1 MQRHSWLVVLGTLA
15 ALQGGCATAAEA
27 SRPSNYGG
35 APQKKSGAPEGVIAG
50 GFGPQDATVSDERV
64 ASTEAAPP
72 AAPSPPPPP
81 PPPPPGQA
89 PRSPAEE
96 KSKKE
101 SVEDKGSAHDSAMIV
116 YTAVI
121 TMAVYQVQPNL
132 AMVER
137 IAKEQGGYL
146 SVRTD
151 NKITVRIPRAKFEPT
166 LAAIEKIGDVL
177 HRDVTAEDVTDQY
190 VDLEIRIKNAKAMQT
205 RLKQL
210 LEKAAVKEALE
221 IEKELARVTEE
232 LELMEGRLKLLKD
245 KIAYSSITVVFEG
258 RGATLPGASKVRLP
272 FPWLGHLGLVN
283 LLQLREE
290 RTP

>member
-27 SRPSNYGG
+27 ARPSNYGG
-35 APQKKSGAPEGVIAG
+35 ASQKKGSQGDVVAAG

-64 ASTEAAPP
+64 ASTEAAPA

-81 PPPPPGQA
+81 APPGQ
-89 PRSPAEE
+89 PQRPPAEE

-101 SVEDKGSAHDSAMIV
+101 STEDKGSAHDSAMIV
-116 YTAVI
+116 YTATI

-190 VDLEIRIKNAKAMQT
+190 VDLEIRIKNARAMQT

-258 RGATLPGASKVRLP
+258 RGATLTGASKVRLP

>member
-15 ALQGGCATAAEA
+15 ALQGGCARAEA
-27 SRPSNYGG
+27 ARPSNYGG
-35 APQKKSGAPEGVIAG
+35 ASKKTGFQGDVLAAG

-64 ASTEAAPP
+64 ASAEAAPA

-81 PPPPPGQA
+81 PPPPGQ
-89 PRSPAEE
+89 PQRSPAEE

-101 SVEDKGSAHDSAMIV
+101 SGEDKGSAHDSAMIV
-116 YTAVI
+116 YTATI

-190 VDLEIRIKNAKAMQT
+190 VDLEIRIKNARAMQT

-210 LEKAAVKEALE
+210 LEKAAVKEAIE

>member
-1 MQRHSWLVVLGTLA
+1 MQRHSWLVVLVTLA
-15 ALQGGCATAAEA
+15 ALQGGCATASETG
-27 SRPSNYGG
+27 RPSNYGG
-35 APQKKSGAPEGVIAG
+35 PQKKVSEGDVLAAG
-50 GFGPQDATVSDERV
+50 GFGPQDATVRL
-64 ASTEAAPP
+64 ASTEAAP
-72 AAPSPPPPP
+72 AADPSPPAPPAP

-132 AMVER
+132 ALVER

-210 LEKAAVKEALE
+210 LEKAAVKEAIE